1 MGAAGV
7 GLLIISSRRHSDG
20 IPERNVH
27 KRKLNNILLLLLGRL
42 IMDIHIGQLEDK
54 STSSSLIM
62 KMFILLL
69 FCATF
74 SAVNSDYN

>member
-1 MGAAGV
+1 MGTAGV
-7 GLLIISSRRHSDG
+7 GLLIISSRRHSDE

-27 KRKLNNILLLLLGRL
+27 TRKLNNILLLLLGRL
-42 IMDIHIGQLEDK
+42 IMDIGQLEDE

-62 KMFILLL
+62 KRFILLL

>member
-1 MGAAGV
+1 MGTAGV

-42 IMDIHIGQLEDK
+42 IMAIGQLEDK

-62 KMFILLL
+62 KRFTLLL
-69 FCATF
+69 FCAF

>member
-1 MGAAGV
+1 MGTAGV
-7 GLLIISSRRHSDG
+7 GLLIISRRRHSDG

-27 KRKLNNILLLLLGRL
+27 KRMLNNILLLLLGRL
-42 IMDIHIGQLEDK
+42 IMDIGQLEDK

>member
-1 MGAAGV
+1 MGTAGV

-42 IMDIHIGQLEDK
+42 IMAIGQLEDK

-62 KMFILLL
+62 KRFTLLL

>member
-1 MGAAGV
+1 MGTAGV

-42 IMDIHIGQLEDK
+42 IMAIGQLEDK

-62 KMFILLL
+62 KRFTVLL